1 MNMNQKGQAVAK
13 NPNIILGCINSAG
26 ICKKHELVL
35 LVSHQSTA
43 EALCPVWGTSFQER
57 YELLGKNP
65 RRGARAT
72 EGLENMTCK
81 GRLKAVGLFS
91 LDRGKLGKCMI
102 SAQR

>member
-1 MNMNQKGQAVAK
+1 M
-13 NPNIILGCINSAG
+13 GCINSAG

-43 EALCPVWGTSFQER
+43 GARRPVWGTAFQER
-57 YELLGKNP
+57 YELVGKNP
-65 RRGARAT
+65 RRGPRAT
-72 EGLENMTCK
+72 KGLENMTCE

-91 LDRGKLGKCMI
+91 LDRGKLDECMI